1 MKLNNLPRT
10 KKGWHSNPYIN
21 EYLHKYF
28 ENEEAYQYA
37 LNPCK
42 PHSGRLLNDCEKAV
56 EFLLE
61 NKEKSIVIMGDFDAD
76 GTCSTSIL
84 CLALRKIFSDV
95 TYMIPSRE
103 KDGYGMNKKMID
115 NALIARKPEEVI
127 IVTCDNGISCFD
139 AIEHAKALGC
149 TVIVTDH
156 HTIGDKLPEADYIV
170 HPALGNYPFASIS
183 GAEVAYKFASVFL
196 EEAEIKDK
204 DLEEYLLQLA
214 TLTIV
219 SDVMPV
225 ASFKAEE
232 MKVNENRYL
241 LKKGLESFHN
251 KPNWHFKIFEKLAN
265 ISLETMDETTIGFS
279 ISPTINA
286 VGRLYEATPVVDFFV
301 QEDENIAYADCSFM
315 IYLNNERK
323 KIKDVELKIASE
335 NIQGSKCQLSFTD
348 SLTKGLIGILA
359 GQIANETGLPSG
371 VFTKSEF
378 EGQDAW
384 TGSMR
389 SASIHLFDA
398 LNEIAKSVDIAA
410 FGGHAGAAGITVLD
424 KHKDEFIH
432 AFDNYCTNHDVKV
445 VDNSLTIRDFEQVM
459 KMAEELKNLKP
470 LGEGLPRPTVNFV
483 FYCDRLDLYFKS
495 NHAKISNYK
504 KNELWLFGKAQEL
517 LDSHHPVFDALPLK
531 ACNEK
536 KKIQEGMSAEE
547 AHNTRWEVYQ
557 QFKKYYLF
565 NLTGELD
572 YSTFMGETGPQITI
586 RNIQK

>member
-1 MKLNNLPRT
+1 MKLNNLPKT
-10 KKGWHSNPYIN
+10 KRGWHSNPYIN

-28 ENEEAYQYA
+28 ENEKAYHYA
-37 LNPCK
+37 MNPCK
-42 PHSGRLLNDCEKAV
+42 PHDGRLLNDCEKAV
-56 EFLLE
+56 KYLLE
-61 NKEKSIVIMGDFDAD
+61 NREKSVVISGDFDCD

-84 CLALRKIFSDV
+84 FLALKRIFKDV
-95 TYMIPSRE
+95 SYMIPSRE
-103 KDGYGMNKKMID
+103 KDGYGMNKNMID
-115 NALIARKPEEVI
+115 KAIIGRNPEEMVI
-127 IVTCDNGISCFD
+127 LTCDNGIACFE
-139 AIEHAKALGC
+139 AIEHAKSLGC

-156 HTIGDKLPEADYIV
+156 HTIGDRLPDADYVV

-183 GAEVAYKFASVFL
+183 GAEVAYKFATVFL
-196 EEAEIKDK
+196 EEAGIKDE

-219 SDVMPV
+219 SDVMPI

-241 LKKGLESFHN
+241 LQKGLESFHK
-251 KPNWHFKIFEKLAN
+251 KPNWHFRLFEELAN
-265 ISLETMDETTIGFS
+265 ISLDTMDETTIGFN

-286 VGRLYEATPVVDFFV
+286 VGRLYDATPVVDFFV
-301 QEDENIAYADCSFM
+301 QENRDIAFADCSFM

-323 KIKDVELKIASE
+323 KIKDIELKTASE
-335 NIQGSKCQLSFTD
+335 NIQGEKCKLAFAD

-359 GQIANETGLPSG
+359 GQIANETGLPTG

-378 EGQDAW
+378 DGQDAW

-389 SASIHLFDA
+389 SASVHLFNA
-398 LNEIAKSVDIAA
+398 LNQISKTVDIAA

-424 KHKDEFIH
+424 QNKDAFIQ
-432 AFDNYCTNHDVKV
+432 AFDEYCCSHAVEA

-459 KMAEELKNLKP
+459 KMADELKDLKP

-504 KNELWLFGKAQEL
+504 RNELWLFGKAQEL
-517 LDSHHPVFDALPLK
+517 IDSHHPVFDALPLK
-531 ACNEK
+531 SCNEK
-536 KKIQEGMSAEE
+536 KKIQEGLSPEE
-547 AHNTRWEVYQ
+547 AHSTRWEVYQ

-572 YSTFMGETGPQITI
+572 YSTFMGTTGPQITI